1 MRILCIL
8 LLSALRIASL
18 QSGEADVLSNANK
31 AYSNR
36 DFRTAQMLYETLV
49 QSGARDPGLYYN
61 LGNTYYEMSDLGRA
75 LLNYRRAQQFWP
87 RDVELIRN
95 LERVRGERVD
105 LSGDEVGFA
114 EGLTALTVGVLT
126 LWELAFVVGLFWL
139 AWFVALGLALWNMS
153 WRKHLRLPLVVIG
166 VILLMGVLLLAGR
179 VFVTSQR
186 PPAVVAA
193 LQVQVRSGPS
203 EQYLVLYQLHAAA
216 EVYIW
221 VTHEGWV
228 QFALPDGRLGW
239 MPSEA
244 VVIVRP

>member
-1 MRILCIL
+1 MRVLRILL
-8 LLSALRIASL
+8 VSALAIVSL
-18 QSGEADVLSNANK
+18 QSDEVEVLSNASQ

-36 DFRTAQMLYETLV
+36 DFKTAQMLYETLV
-49 QSGARDPGLYYN
+49 QSGARDPSLYFN

-87 RDVELIRN
+87 RDAELIRN
-95 LERVRGERVD
+95 LARVRGERVD

-114 EGLTALTVGVLT
+114 EGLAALTAGVLT
-126 LWELAFVVGLFWL
+126 LWELTFVVGLFWL
-139 AWFVALGLALWNMS
+139 TWFVALGLALWNVS
-153 WRKHLRLPLVVIG
+153 WRKRLRLPLVVIG
-166 VILLMGVLLLAGR
+166 VILLMGVLLLGGR

-203 EQYLVLYQLHAAA
+203 EQYLALYQLHAAA
-216 EVYIW
+216 EVYVW
-221 VTHEGWV
+221 ATHEGWV

-244 VVIVRP
+244 VVIIRP